1 VKTPHRRYVLQ
12 LAVGAA
18 ALPAMARTSWAQPYP
33 SRPARIVVGFPAG
46 GGNDIVARLIAQ
58 WLSDKLGQQFIV
70 ENRPGASSN
79 IGTEAVVHA
88 PPDGYTLLLAFSTNS
103 INATLY
109 DKLNFNFIRDIA
121 PVASIARGNL
131 MIVTTPSFPAT
142 TIPELIAYAK
152 ANPGKVNMAS
162 TGIGTPTHV
171 AGELFKTM
179 TGTNMQHVPYRGDTP
194 ALTDLIG
201 GQVQAGIVSLGGS
214 IELAKTGKLRPLAV
228 TTAARSEAMPDIPTV
243 AEFVPGF
250 EASTWYGIGAPRNTP
265 AEIINTLN
273 RQITASLSDP
283 EVKARL
289 AEVGTSVLPGSVAE
303 FTKLIADETDK
314 WAKVIRAANI
324 KPS

>member
-1 VKTPHRRYVLQ
+1 VKTPHRRHVLQ
-12 LAVGAA
+12 LAGGAA
-18 ALPAMARTSWAQPYP
+18 ALPAMAHTSWAQAYP

-70 ENRPGASSN
+70 ENRPGAGSN
-79 IGTEAVVHA
+79 VGTEAVVHA

-131 MIVTTPSFPAT
+131 MVVTTPSFPAT
-142 TIPELIAYAK
+142 TIPELIAAAK
-152 ANPGKVNMAS
+152 ANPGKIDMAS

-171 AGELFKTM
+171 AGELFRTM

-194 ALTDLIG
+194 ALTDLMG
-201 GQVQAGIVSLGGS
+201 GQVQTGIVSLGGS
-214 IELAKTGKLRPLAV
+214 IELAKTGKLRALAV
-228 TTAARSEAMPDIPTV
+228 TTAARSEAMPDVPTV

-273 RQITASLSDP
+273 REITASLADP
-283 EVKARL
+283 KVKARL
-289 AEVGTSVLPGSVAE
+289 AEVGTTVLPGSVAE
-303 FTKLIADETDK
+303 FTQLIADETDK

>member
-1 VKTPHRRYVLQ
+1 MKTPHRRHVLQ
-12 LAVGAA
+12 FAVGAA
-18 ALPAMARTSWAQPYP
+18 ALPAMARASWAQSYP
-33 SRPARIVVGFPAG
+33 SRPARIIVGFPAG

-70 ENRPGASSN
+70 ENRPGAGSN
-79 IGTEAVVHA
+79 IGTEEVVRA
-88 PPDGYTLLLAFSTNS
+88 APDGYTLLLAFSTNS

-109 DKLNFNFIRDIA
+109 DKLSFNFIRDIA

-131 MIVTTPSFPAT
+131 MVVTTPSFPAA

-171 AGELFKTM
+171 AGELFRTM
-179 TGTNMQHVPYRGDTP
+179 TGTDMQHVPYRGDTP

-201 GQVQAGIVSLGGS
+201 GQVQTGIVSLGGS
-214 IELAKTGKLRPLAV
+214 IEFAKTGKLRALAV
-228 TTAARSEAMPDIPTV
+228 TTAARSEAMPDVPTV

-265 AEIINTLN
+265 AEIINTLSK
-273 RQITASLSDP
+273 QISASLSDP
-283 EVKARL
+283 KVKARL
-289 AEVGTSVLPGSVAE
+289 AEVGTTVLPGSVAE
-303 FTKLIADETDK
+303 FTKLIADETGK

>member
-1 VKTPHRRYVLQ
+1 LKLPHRRNVLH
-12 LAVGAA
+12 LAASAV
-18 ALPAMARTSWAQPYP
+18 ALPSTARMARAQAYP

-58 WLSDKLGQQFIV
+58 WLSDRLGQQFIV
-70 ENRPGASSN
+70 ENRPGAGSN

-88 PPDGYTLLLAFSTNS
+88 QPDGYTLLLAFSTNS

-109 DKLNFNFIRDIA
+109 EKLSFNFIRDIA

-131 MIVTTPSFPAT
+131 TVVATPSFPAT
-142 TIPELIAYAK
+142 SIPELIAYAK

-179 TGTNMQHVPYRGDTP
+179 TDTVIQHVPYRGDTP
-194 ALTDLIG
+194 ALTDLLG
-201 GQVQAGIVSLGGS
+201 GQMQTGIVSLGGS
-214 IELAKTGKLRPLAV
+214 IELAKTGKLRALAV
-228 TTAARSEAMPDIPTV
+228 TTATRSEAMPDVPAV

-250 EASTWYGIGAPRNTP
+250 EASTWYGIGAPRNTS
-265 AEIINTLN
+265 AEIVNILNT
-273 RQITASLSDP
+273 QITASLADP
-283 EVKARL
+283 KVKARL
-289 AEVGTSVLPGSVAE
+289 AEVGASVLPGSPAE
-303 FTKLIADETDK
+303 FAKLIADETEK

-324 KPS
+324 KPT